1 MQAAAAKQIAPGKA
15 YRSSGGNVRKD
26 EPSNPKKANVFFSS
40 NGCNEARSAFLDD
53 DRDSLA
59 PDQRADDTEVSST
72 DTVDFLEPSC
82 PGSLD
87 ASRERTHS
95 QSSEFEDSA
104 DCAFLNETYSIHFSE
119 SERKNES
126 LTHLTSE
133 LDSEMQNTEG
143 VCFDILEHQGIKII
157 GLERTYKISDEDYKE
172 TAEDEQKHEIDEDSQ
187 QEYHSA
193 EEQEHIS
200 AHVSFDQ
207 TKTLNTPDLEVVGL
221 RNSGYEAECASHLD
235 GNRVELASDSSI
247 FLDSVD
253 VYGQEDAP
261 RGSKFQNSVVLRD
274 YHEPKHDM
282 CKEQET
288 SLMYHTV
295 FDEIVLGSSPL
306 ENRESRSK
314 SSFLNPQ
321 KALKATTYIGKM
333 KCEIIESKDFCGNEI
348 VENQKSHHL
357 GNPSTLQEDRA
368 LQVLLQPGQDCQ
380 TSWTS
385 AVDDSVISPCGYS
398 HYRSLQNTPNPALDV
413 SVTTPRIT
421 ARDHEAV
428 DEISLKAA
436 DDSTTNNSCF
446 PSIEGT
452 RPELVMDAASDSV
465 TVHQTVDVCADF
477 RACFTTSR
485 ATSAR
490 PSVVSASSNTDIT
503 MMNKRRPGE
512 WQGERHRSV
521 ACNTDGPHSRDHEDT
536 PVTMSRG
543 PLGNSLSVDSSE
555 PNGNLLNKDSLEL
568 RKTSATTD
576 LKKHPERESP
586 PCEEAGRGL
595 ASRCC
600 EDARRRAARAELHL
614 LHLHYQMCQRHCSD
628 IYKLVTE
635 NREGFSSFSGADSEL
650 DNQNTCDVDVPS
662 RLKKT
667 PSQMSLLSGDSPP
680 KQDTLPKED
689 GLKNGDIDID
699 FSQLK
704 LDEKGCKNY
713 REVSEDWFDAKE
725 NLTGVDLSGIQENQ
739 IEKDKG
745 DPKFTQEMKNTEP
758 LRKEKGYLIHVGG
771 LCPSVAEADL
781 RSHFRKYQVSEIAI
795 YDSTNYRYASLAFKK
810 SIDAKMAVKEMNGIE
825 INGKSVN
832 VRLVKTP
839 GECTSSLSYKNGM
852 ERSTSKEISS
862 ASSVSRLPRTRPRQ
876 PGSEQDSEG
885 VKKNCKQIESPK
897 LLPDTPIRFIPPN
910 TLNLRS
916 FTKIMKRLAELHPEV
931 SRDHIIDALQEVR
944 VNHKGFLNGLSIN
957 TIVEMTSSVLK
968 NSDSS

>member
-15 YRSSGGNVRKD
+15 YRSNGGNVRKD

-59 PDQRADDTEVSST
+59 PDQRADDTELSST

-126 LTHLTSE
+126 LIHLTSE
-133 LDSEMQNTEG
+133 LDSEMQNAEG

-157 GLERTYKISDEDYKE
+157 GLERTCKISDDDYKE

-253 VYGQEDAP
+253 VYEQEDAP
-261 RGSKFQNSVVLRD
+261 RGSKFQISVVLRD

-288 SLMYHTV
+288 SFMYHTV

-321 KALKATTYIGKM
+321 KALKATTYTGKM
-333 KCEIIESKDFCGNEI
+333 KCQIIESKDFCGNEI
-348 VENQKSHHL
+348 VEHQKSHHL

-421 ARDHEAV
+421 ARDHDAV

-436 DDSTTNNSCF
+436 DDSTTNDSRF

-452 RPELVMDAASDSV
+452 RPELAMDAASDRV

-490 PSVVSASSNTDIT
+490 PSVVSTSSNTDIA
-503 MMNKRRPGE
+503 MMSKRRPGE
-512 WQGERHRSV
+512 WQGERRRGV
-521 ACNTDGPHSRDHEDT
+521 ACNTGGPHGRAHEDT

-543 PLGNSLSVDSSE
+543 PLGSALSVDSPE

-568 RKTSATTD
+568 RKTSAITD

-614 LHLHYQMCQRHCSD
+614 LHLHYQLCQRHCSD

-662 RLKKT
+662 RRKKT
-667 PSQMSLLSGDSPP
+667 PSQMSLLSDDSSP

-739 IEKDKG
+739 IEKGKG

-771 LCPSVAEADL
+771 LCPSVSEADL

-839 GECTSSLSYKNGM
+839 GEYTSSLSYKNGL

-876 PGSEQDSEG
+876 LGSEQDSQG

-897 LLPDTPIRFIPPN
+897 LLPDTPVRFIPPN

>member
-15 YRSSGGNVRKD
+15 YRSNGGNVRKD

-59 PDQRADDTEVSST
+59 PDQRADDTEVRST

-126 LTHLTSE
+126 LIHLTSE

-143 VCFDILEHQGIKII
+143 VCFDILEHQGVKII
-157 GLERTYKISDEDYKE
+157 GLERTCKISDDDYKE
-172 TAEDEQKHEIDEDSQ
+172 TAKDEQKHEIDEDSQ

-253 VYGQEDAP
+253 VYEQEDAP

-306 ENRESRSK
+306 ENRESQSK
-314 SSFLNPQ
+314 SSFSNPQ
-321 KALKATTYIGKM
+321 KALRATTYTGKM
-333 KCEIIESKDFCGNEI
+333 KCQIIESKDFCGNEI
-348 VENQKSHHL
+348 VENQKLHHL
-357 GNPSTLQEDRA
+357 GNPSTLQQDRA

-380 TSWTS
+380 TPWTS

-398 HYRSLQNTPNPALDV
+398 HHRSLQNTPNPALDV

-452 RPELVMDAASDSV
+452 RPELVMDAASDRV

-521 ACNTDGPHSRDHEDT
+521 ACNTDGPHSQDHEDT
-536 PVTMSRG
+536 PVMMSRG

-568 RKTSATTD
+568 SETSAIID

-586 PCEEAGRGL
+586 PWEEAGRGL

-614 LHLHYQMCQRHCSD
+614 LHLHYQMCQRHCRD
-628 IYKLVTE
+628 IYKLVAR
-635 NREGFSSFSGADSEL
+635 NREGSSSFSGGDSEL

-662 RLKKT
+662 RLKMT
-667 PSQMSLLSGDSPP
+667 PSQMSLLSDDSSP

-704 LDEKGCKNY
+704 LDEKGCNNY

-771 LCPSVAEADL
+771 LCPSVSEADL

-839 GECTSSLSYKNGM
+839 GEYTSSLSYKNGM

-876 PGSEQDSEG
+876 LGSEQDSEG

>member
-15 YRSSGGNVRKD
+15 YRSNGGNVRKD

-59 PDQRADDTEVSST
+59 PDQRADDTELSST
-72 DTVDFLEPSC
+72 DTVDLLEPSC

-126 LTHLTSE
+126 LIRLTSE

-157 GLERTYKISDEDYKE
+157 GLERTCKISDDDYKE

-247 FLDSVD
+247 FVDSVD
-253 VYGQEDAP
+253 VYEQEDAP
-261 RGSKFQNSVVLRD
+261 RGSKFQISVVLRD

-306 ENRESRSK
+306 ENWESRSK

-321 KALKATTYIGKM
+321 KALKATTYTGKM
-333 KCEIIESKDFCGNEI
+333 KCQIIESKDFCGNDI

-452 RPELVMDAASDSV
+452 RPELVMDAASDRV

-490 PSVVSASSNTDIT
+490 PSVVSTSSNTDIT

-543 PLGNSLSVDSSE
+543 LLGNSLSVDSSE

-568 RKTSATTD
+568 RKTSAITD

-635 NREGFSSFSGADSEL
+635 HREGFSSFSGADSEL

-662 RLKKT
+662 RLKQT
-667 PSQMSLLSGDSPP
+667 PSQMCLLSDDSSP

-689 GLKNGDIDID
+689 GLKNGDIDVD

-739 IEKDKG
+739 IEKGKG

-771 LCPSVAEADL
+771 LCPSVSEADL

-839 GECTSSLSYKNGM
+839 GEYTSSLSYKNGM

-876 PGSEQDSEG
+876 LGSEQDSQG

-897 LLPDTPIRFIPPN
+897 LLPDTPTRFIPPN